1 MYIVLTFTALI
12 LFVLLT
18 MFAAFL
24 IVAYFTR
31 KKMTTKTKEEKIW
44 ERLKENQEDISK
56 NSSQ

>member
-1 MYIVLTFTALI
+1 MYIILSFTALI
-12 LFVLLT
+12 VLVLLT
-18 MFAAFL
+18 MFAAFC

-31 KKMTTKTKEEKIW
+31 KKMTTNTKEEKIW